1 MTGDGAGA
9 RRTAGRA
16 RGAVGRGPFPPLVAA
31 LVLTIAV
38 AGCGGSDDRT
48 TDDGGPAGA
57 AAPDRSVEADA
68 SDPEAVRPYVDALLA
83 RHDDIVNALAA
94 DPTAVSG
101 PDAPLADDY
110 LALFEPG
117 NEAAAATVDVWVES
131 ADDGVVM
138 QPYSDADPIFTLRV
152 DGAIERVADDEVRF
166 PVCGEERS
174 IVVRDGQPVQHTPY
188 LPQPGEGTAVMVDG
202 SWRLR
207 SVDLFPNTAGCTT
220 EEPT

>member
-1 MTGDGAGA
+1 MTGAGPVA
-9 RRTAGRA
+9 RGTAGRA
-16 RGAVGRGPFPPLVAA
+16 RVAVGRGLLPPLVAA
-31 LVLTIAV
+31 LVLTVAL
-38 AGCGGSDDRT
+38 AGCGGSDDRA

-68 SDPEAVRPYVDALLA
+68 SDPETVRPYVDALLA
-83 RHDDIVNALAA
+83 HHDEIVNALAA

-101 PDAPLADDY
+101 PDAPLADEY
-110 LALFEPG
+110 
-117 NEAAAATVDVWVES
+117 
-131 ADDGVVM
+131 VVM

-152 DGAIERVADDEVRF
+152 DGAIERVADHEVRF